1 MTWTDELA
9 ALSTGGVIAA
19 VGYWIVRRVYAR
31 VEEILKQILSLL
43 SMILEK
49 LNEGDNDPTTLQAL
63 HDLNVKN
70 RNREKR

>member
-1 MTWTDELA
+1 MTWGDELA

-43 SMILEK
+43 SIILGK
-49 LNEGDNDPTTLQAL
+49 LDEQHPPPPDTLQAL
-63 HDLNVKN
+63 HDLNVK
-70 RNREKR
+70 RDKR